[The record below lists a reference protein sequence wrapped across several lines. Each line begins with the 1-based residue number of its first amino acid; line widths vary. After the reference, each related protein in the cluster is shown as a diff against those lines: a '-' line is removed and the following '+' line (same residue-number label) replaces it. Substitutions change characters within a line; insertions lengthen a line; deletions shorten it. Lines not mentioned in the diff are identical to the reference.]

1 MRTLQFAIGEA
12 NDGKTVEQFLLQ
24 NGVSKR
30 LLVKLKQTP
39 DGLVLD
45 GRRARSTAVLAAGQ
59 TLTVTPPQTQSG
71 KASVPILYEDD
82 DLIVAEKPAGM
93 PCHRSGSHIGDTL
106 EDCIPARPLR
116 AVGRLD
122 KDTSG
127 LIVLAKHQL
136 AAARLHGTIEKTYL
150 AVVGGELPLGEGA
163 VELPLIRE
171 APYEPRQVV
180 DPAGLPART
189 VYRIVWA
196 GNGYSAALCRLPTG
210 RMHQIRAHFAAIGHP
225 LLGDAL
231 YSGDCSLLRRHAL
244 HCLRVSFFHP
254 MEKGRELIFQS
265 ELPTDLCALLPPD
278 ASESIKDASDPH

>member
-1 MRTLQFAIGEA
+1 MRTLRFAIGEME
-12 NDGKTVEQFLLQ
+12 DGMTVEQFLLQ
-24 NGVSKR
+24 HGVSKR

-39 DGLVLD
+39 DGIVLD
-45 GRRARSTAVLAAGQ
+45 GERARSTAVLAAGQ
-59 TLTVTPPQTQSG
+59 TLVVTPPQTQG
-71 KASVPILYEDD
+71 GAASVPILYEDD

-136 AAARLHGTIEKTYL
+136 AAAQLHGAIRKTYL
-150 AVVGGELPLGEGA
+150 AVVGGELTLGDGA
-163 VELPLIRE
+163 VELPLVRE

-180 DPAGLPART
+180 DPAGSPART
-189 VYRIVWA
+189 VYRVVWV
-196 GNGYSAALCRLPTG
+196 GEGYSAALCRLPTG

-225 LLGDAL
+225 LAGDAL
-231 YSGDCSLLRRHAL
+231 YGGDCSHLQRQAL
-244 HCLRVSFFHP
+244 HCLRVSFAHP
-254 MEKGRELIFQS
+254 MEEGRELTFQS
-265 ELPTDLCALLPPD
+265 ELPADLRALLPPK
-278 ASESIKDASDPH
+278 ALAEIRIASDLY